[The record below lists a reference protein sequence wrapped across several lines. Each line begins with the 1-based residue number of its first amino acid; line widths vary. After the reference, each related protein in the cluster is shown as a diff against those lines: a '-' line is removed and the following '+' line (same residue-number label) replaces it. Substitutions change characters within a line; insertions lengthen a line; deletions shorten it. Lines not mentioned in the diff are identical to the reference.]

1 MVLRNCGTPKL
12 LRNWGPWNSEIT
24 PKSFRN
30 YSETG
35 DRDRDRA
42 TSEITPKLFRNYGPG
57 LWYSEFTPKL
67 RTVEL
72 WNYSEI
78 TPKLWD
84 WDRGRGTPKTV
95 ACYSPLLVLVCW
107 SVSQDPP
114 RPIEDITVA
123 FGLLYSL
130 STALSQSAVS
140 YAHAAPGRP
149 ISDRLSPDT
158 AVQRAKRSIVRLA

>member
-1 MVLRNCGTPKL
+1 MVLL
-12 LRNWGPWNSEIT
+12 
-24 PKSFRN
+24 N
-30 YSETG
+30 Y
-35 DRDRDRA
+35 
-42 TSEITPKLFRNYGPG
+42 SEITPKLGNRGIPKLLRNY
-57 LWYSEFTPKL
+57 SEIREPWNSEITPKL

-107 SVSQDPP
+107 SVSQDHP

-123 FGLLYSL
+123 FGLLYSP
-130 STALSQSAVS
+130 STALNQSAVF

-158 AVQRAKRSIVRLA
+158 AVLSAVLSFALRKYVLN

>member
-1 MVLRNCGTPKL
+1 MEREVGKFVGKFVGRFVG
-12 LRNWGPWNSEIT
+12 
-24 PKSFRN
+24 KSV
-30 YSETG
+30 G
-35 DRDRDRA
+35 
-42 TSEITPKLFRNYGPG
+42 K
-57 LWYSEFTPKL
+57 
-67 RTVEL
+67 
-72 WNYSEI
+72 
-78 TPKLWD
+78 
-84 WDRGRGTPKTV
+84 
-95 ACYSPLLVLVCW
+95 ACYSPLLVLVCR

-158 AVQRAKRSIVRLA
+158 AVLSAVPSFALRKYLLN